1 MTINLKNFLSD
12 KSKLSKMGEF
22 QDLKPLDGLEVSSI
36 SADLYNN
43 GRDDLALFYFK
54 EGANYATLST
64 TNSIVSETITWNE
77 KSNKKII
84 KALLVNTK
92 NANTFTGKQGY
103 EAIDTVAK
111 SLAKNLTLRESKKE
125 EGISETIKIK
135 DLIFASTGVIGE
147 TFPGEQ
153 IANRINDL
161 VSKLRDDQNKLIWIK
176 TASAIMTTDT
186 KPKLAYEEFTFNNKI
201 IRIAA
206 IAKGSGMI
214 APNLA
219 TMLSFIFTDADI
231 PSNLLKSLLKKA
243 VANTFNAITVDSDQS
258 TNDMVSIFS
267 TRKIKIGHNRG
278 ITDPVIQ
285 KFEASLKSVCLN
297 LAKQIVVDGEGAKKF
312 LTIKVINAKSISSA
326 KKIAF
331 SVACSPLV
339 KTAVAGEDPNWGRVI
354 MGIGKSGE
362 KVDKN
367 KISIKFGEFLLA
379 ENGAPVENIDLDKIR
394 EYMKWDSIFI
404 EINLNSGSD
413 FFECYTC
420 DFTHDYID
428 INADY
433 KNST

>member
-36 SADLYNN
+36 SADLYRN
-43 GRDDLALFYFK
+43 GREDLALFYFK
-54 EGANYATLST
+54 EGANYATLTT
-64 TNSIVSETITWNE
+64 TNSIVSETISWNE

-103 EAIDTVAK
+103 EGIDSVAK
-111 SLAKNLTLRESKKE
+111 NLAKTLTLRESKSK
-125 EGISETIKIK
+125 EGIDETVKIK

-147 TFPGEQ
+147 KFPADE
-153 IANRINDL
+153 INSRIDDL

-214 APNLA
+214 APSLA

-231 PSNLLKSLLKKA
+231 PSNLLKVLLKKA

-285 KFEASLKSVCLN
+285 KFELALKSVCLN
-297 LAKQIVVDGEGAKKF
+297 LAKQVVVDGEGAKKF
-312 LTIKVINAKSISSA
+312 LTIKIVNAKSVTSA

-331 SVACSPLV
+331 SIANSPLV
-339 KTAVAGEDPNWGRVI
+339 KTAVAGEDPNYGRVI
-354 MGIGKSGE
+354 MGVRKSGE
-362 KVDKN
+362 KVDKS
-367 KISIKFGEFLLA
+367 KISIKFGDFHLA
-379 ENGAPVENIDLDKIR
+379 ENGAPSVDIDMEKIR
-394 EYMKWDSIFI
+394 EYMKWDSIVI
-404 EINLNSGSD
+404 EVNLNLGAET
-413 FFECYTC
+413 FECYTC

>member
-12 KSKLSKMGEF
+12 KTKLSKMGEF

-36 SADLYNN
+36 SADLYDN

-54 EGANYATLST
+54 EGANYATLT
-64 TNSIVSETITWNE
+64 TTSSIVSETITWNE
-77 KSNKKII
+77 KSNKKFI

-92 NANTFTGKQGY
+92 NANTFTGKQGH
-103 EAIDTVAK
+103 EAIDLIAK
-111 SLAKNLTLRESKKE
+111 SLSKNLTLRESKKE

-135 DLIFASTGVIGE
+135 DLIFASTGIIGE
-147 TFPGEQ
+147 KFPTEK
-153 IANRINDL
+153 IVNRMSDL
-161 VSKLRDDQNKLIWIK
+161 VDKLRDDQNKLIWIK

-231 PSNLLKSLLKKA
+231 PSNLLKTLLKKV

-278 ITDPVIQ
+278 INDPVIQ
-285 KFEASLKSVCLN
+285 KFETSLKSVCLN

-312 LTIKVINAKSISSA
+312 LTIKVLNAKSILSA
-326 KKIAF
+326 KKIAH

-339 KTAVAGEDPNWGRVI
+339 KTAVAGEDPNWGRVV

-362 KVDKN
+362 RVDKN
-367 KISIKFGEFLLA
+367 KISIKFGEFLMS
-379 ENGAPVENIDLDKIR
+379 ENGAPVENIDLKKIK
-394 EYMKWDSIFI
+394 EYMKWDSIVI
-404 EINLNSGSD
+404 EINLSSGSD